1 MNNIMIKAYKI
12 RLYPNNNQKVL
23 IEKTFGCCRK
33 MYNEMLAERKQVY
46 EQLKDDRNALY
57 HYKYRTPAQI
67 KQEFPYMNE
76 VDSQAF
82 NWVQMNLKVAYTNFF
97 KSVSGVRKGGM
108 IGFPKF
114 KKKTNSGSYTTSQ
127 IIKTIYI
134 IDNKHIHLPKLG
146 TVKQRDKRTID
157 GIIKHCT
164 ISKTANDEYYCSLL
178 VENDTQP
185 KEKVELSENSKIIGL
200 DMSLSNF
207 YVDSIGNSPDF
218 VKRYKNKEKKLQRLQ
233 KIESRRFKHS
243 NRRKKLRKSINC
255 IFNHIKNQRLDFT
268 HKLSRKLVEENDVI
282 VVESLNL
289 KQMSGSLK
297 LGKSV
302 MDLGYSDFIT
312 QLQYKC
318 DWYGK
323 YLVFADKWFASSKI
337 CHNCG
342 HKYKELALKDRKWIC
357 PKCGTQIDRDE
368 NAAINLKNLGVG
380 YIRKCLQSQ
389 NSSSAMK

>member
-1 MNNIMIKAYKI
+1 MKRAYKI

-33 MYNEMLAERKQVY
+33 MYNEMLNERKQVY
-46 EQLKDDRNALY
+46 EQLKDNREALY
-57 HYKYRTPAQI
+57 HHKYRTPKEI
-67 KQEFPYMNE
+67 KDLFPYMYE

-114 KKKTNSGSYTTSQ
+114 RKKTNFDSYTTQVVSIFDKKYLKIQ
-127 IIKTIYI
+127 
-134 IDNKHIHLPKLG
+134 KLG
-146 TVKQRDKRTID
+146 KVKYRDKRTID
-157 GIIKHCT
+157 GKIKHCT

-207 YVDSIGNSPDF
+207 YVDSMGDSPEY
-218 VKRYKNKEKKLQRLQ
+218 VKIYKNKEKKLQRLQ
-233 KIESRRFKHS
+233 KIESRRLKHS
-243 NRRKKLRKSINC
+243 NRRKKLRKSINS
-255 IFNHIKNQRLDFT
+255 IHNHIKNQRLDFT

-289 KQMSGSLK
+289 KAISGSLK

-302 MDLGYSDFIT
+302 MDLGYSEFIT

-323 YLVFADKWFASSKI
+323 HLVVADKWFASSKI

-342 HKYKELALKDRKWIC
+342 HKYKELTLKDRKWVC
-357 PKCGTQIDRDE
+357 PKCGTTIERDE
-368 NAAINLKNLGVG
+368 NAAINLKNLGMG

-389 NSSSAMK
+389 NSSSAVK

>member
-1 MNNIMIKAYKI
+1 M
-12 RLYPNNNQKVL
+12 
-23 IEKTFGCCRK
+23 
-33 MYNEMLAERKQVY
+33 
-46 EQLKDDRNALY
+46 
-57 HYKYRTPAQI
+57 
-67 KQEFPYMNE
+67 
-76 VDSQAF
+76 
-82 NWVQMNLKVAYTNFF
+82 
-97 KSVSGVRKGGM
+97 
-108 IGFPKF
+108 
-114 KKKTNSGSYTTSQ
+114 
-127 IIKTIYI
+127 
-134 IDNKHIHLPKLG
+134 
-146 TVKQRDKRTID
+146 
-157 GIIKHCT
+157 
-164 ISKTANDEYYCSLL
+164 
-178 VENDTQP
+178 
-185 KEKVELSENSKIIGL
+185 
-200 DMSLSNF
+200 
-207 YVDSIGNSPDF
+207 
-218 VKRYKNKEKKLQRLQ
+218 
-233 KIESRRFKHS
+233 
-243 NRRKKLRKSINC
+243 RRKKLRESINC

>member
-1 MNNIMIKAYKI
+1 MKRAYKI

-33 MYNEMLAERKQVY
+33 MYNEMLNERKQVY
-46 EQLKDDRNALY
+46 EQLKDNREALY
-57 HYKYRTPAQI
+57 HHKYRTPKEI
-67 KQEFPYMNE
+67 KDLFPYMYE

-114 KKKTNSGSYTTSQ
+114 RKKTNFDSYTTQVVSIFDKKYLKIQ
-127 IIKTIYI
+127 
-134 IDNKHIHLPKLG
+134 KLG
-146 TVKQRDKRTID
+146 KVKYRDKRTIA
-157 GIIKHCT
+157 GKIKHCT

-207 YVDSIGNSPDF
+207 YVDSMGDSPEY
-218 VKRYKNKEKKLQRLQ
+218 VKIYKNKEKKLQRLQ
-233 KIESRRFKHS
+233 KIESRRLKHS
-243 NRRKKLRKSINC
+243 NRRKKLRKSINS
-255 IFNHIKNQRLDFT
+255 IHNHIKNQRLDFT

-289 KQMSGSLK
+289 KAISGSLK

-302 MDLGYSDFIT
+302 MDLGYSEFIT

-323 YLVFADKWFASSKI
+323 HLVVADKWFASSKI

-342 HKYKELALKDRKWIC
+342 HKYKELTLKDRKWVC
-357 PKCGTQIDRDE
+357 PKCGTTIERDE
-368 NAAINLKNLGVG
+368 NAAINLKNLGMG

-389 NSSSAMK
+389 NSSSAVK